1 MRRYSGWARGA
12 VVAIAAASLTALA
25 CVDPK
30 EALLSAPD
38 PDIIQPGDVQSPEGA
53 EALRLGAIS
62 RLRTETAGGESAW
75 LYGGLLVDEWKSSD
89 TFLERNAID
98 NRASQDNNGQV
109 ILALRDIYRARSA
122 ARDALVLLTQYKPNP
137 PANIGQ
143 MYLVMALSETFLAE
157 NFCNG
162 TPISEV
168 VAGVPVYG
176 PPLTNAA
183 VFNLALAHLDSA
195 IALTTATDAATVAI
209 RNSVQVARGRV
220 LVNLGRFADAA
231 TAVASVP
238 TSFRFDVTFSLT
250 GGNNQIWALNT
261 SALRYTVGDSFDVS
275 GIIKN
280 ALPFASAKD
289 PRLPV
294 DGSST
299 GTSSLGTGFDGSTN
313 FIRQRLFGRVDPTPV
328 LSGLD
333 ARLIEAEAKLNT
345 NDIPGMMT
353 ILNALRTAPPT
364 IANFSG
370 TGGTPGTSVPVTP
383 AGLATLPTPA
393 TKDAAVTLFFREKA
407 FWTFGRG
414 QRLSDLRRQVR
425 QYGRTDD
432 QVFPVGTFFK
442 GGSYGVDVTLPIH
455 PDEQNNTAFTACLD
469 HKA

>member
-12 VVAIAAASLTALA
+12 VAAIAAATLTALA
-25 CVDPK
+25 CADPK

-122 ARDALVLLTQYKPNP
+122 ARDALILLNQYKPNP

-168 VAGVPVYG
+168 VGGVPVYG

-195 IALTTATDAATVAI
+195 ITLTTATDAATVAI
-209 RNSVQVARGRV
+209 RNAVQVARGRV
-220 LVNLGRFADAA
+220 LANLGRFADAA
-231 TAVASVP
+231 TTVASVP
-238 TSFRFDVTFSLT
+238 TAFRFDVTFSLT
-250 GGNNQIWALNT
+250 GGNNQIWSLNT
-261 SALRYTVGDSFDVS
+261 SALRYTVGDSVDVS
-275 GIIKN
+275 GIVKN

-299 GTSSLGTGFDGSTN
+299 GTSSLGTGFDGATN

-328 LSGLD
+328 VSGLD
-333 ARLIEAEAKLNT
+333 ARLIEAEAKLNA
-345 NDIPGMMT
+345 NDIPGMT
-353 ILNALRTAPPT
+353 AILNALRSAPPT

-370 TGGTPGTSVPVTP
+370 TGGTPGASVPVTP
-383 AGLATLPTPA
+383 TGLSPLATPA

-425 QYGRTDD
+425 QYGRADD

-455 PDEQNNTAFTACLD
+455 PDEQNNTQFTACLD